1 MPDLNLI
8 DDEGGLEESPAP
20 APTAAAPKKKP
31 SGGGGGGNKTILIVL
46 ILVVVA
52 AVVVFYLNKRGT
64 IHLWGKKAVPVAE
77 MEDQMIDEEMGM
89 EGQEAIPGGD
99 QSQITPV
106 DTQQVALLATPPVDE
121 YTPVSPT
128 GVESKPASIEAKSE
142 PANTLKPEPI
152 KPEPKLPGAATVVP
166 NRIGEMTG
174 EFTAQVGAFRARSKA
189 DEIVALLSEGGY
201 PAFVQNVPMK
211 GADWFTVCIGKYGT
225 RDDVRKAVENS
236 AEQIRSQYVIARV
249 RTH

>member
-20 APTAAAPKKKP
+20 APSTATPKKKP
-31 SGGGGGGNKTILIVL
+31 SGGGGGNKTILILL
-46 ILVVVA
+46 ILVLVA
-52 AVVVFYLNKRGT
+52 AVAVFYLNKRGT
-64 IHLWGKKAVPVAE
+64 IHLWGKKAAPVAE
-77 MEDQMIDEEMGM
+77 MEDQMIDQEMGM

-99 QSQITPV
+99 QSQTPPA
-106 DTQQVALLATPPVDE
+106 DTLQVAMLETPPVDE

-128 GVESKPASIEAKSE
+128 GEETKPASTEAKRE

-152 KPEPKLPGAATVVP
+152 KPESRSLGAAISIP
-166 NRIGEMTG
+166 NRIGEMKG
-174 EFTAQVGAFRARSKA
+174 EFTAQVGAFRTRAKA
-189 DEIVALLSEGGY
+189 DEVVTLLAEGGY
-201 PAFVQNVPMK
+201 PAFVQKIPMK

-225 RDDVRKAVENS
+225 RDEVRKAVGTS

-249 RTH
+249 RNN